1 MQHIHSYEKSGF
13 KQLTTIIMLG
23 ALSACGPD
31 SSSTTAI
38 EVATAPP
45 PSSTPAETGGALTFY
60 DQADA
65 GARTYEMNCAV
76 CHGANL
82 EGTTL
87 GPLLSGT
94 TFVQRWGEQ
103 TPALLLGNINANMPP
118 GGNEDLTEV
127 DYLNLVAHILSQNG
141 VDSVIAALTP
151 ETNFE
156 IADNISA
163 VIARRQRPEPPAPK
177 D

>member
-65 GARTYEMNCAV
+65 GARTYEMN
-76 CHGANL
+76 
-82 EGTTL
+82 
-87 GPLLSGT
+87 
-94 TFVQRWGEQ
+94 
-103 TPALLLGNINANMPP
+103 
-118 GGNEDLTEV
+118 
-127 DYLNLVAHILSQNG
+127 
-141 VDSVIAALTP
+141 
-151 ETNFE
+151 
-156 IADNISA
+156 
-163 VIARRQRPEPPAPK
+163 
-177 D
+177 

>member
-1 MQHIHSYEKSGF
+1 M
-13 KQLTTIIMLG
+13 
-23 ALSACGPD
+23 P
-31 SSSTTAI
+31 
-38 EVATAPP
+38 
-45 PSSTPAETGGALTFY
+45 
-60 DQADA
+60 
-65 GARTYEMNCAV
+65 ARTYEMNCAV

-94 TFVQRWGEQ
+94 TFVQRWEEQ

-163 VIARRQRPEPPAPK
+163 VVAGVSDLNLPPPK